1 MLWFRKPAAATVE
14 RDLIAPAALGVDFD
28 PALFRA
34 HMNSLIEY
42 ARADGGIERYVESL
56 AAKQQLFNEALT
68 EESLARFDEGKLEAL
83 LDAVFT
89 ARRKLHPVL
98 AESGIDATAGAIRE
112 LLYGEGRLEQR
123 VPAFVAAL
131 PIRDG
136 EGLEARR
143 RAARLRR
150 AAHDFACELLHFRDP
165 LRYPLMVYWV
175 WDHDTMSGAL
185 REFVRNPDGAEKLP
199 LDMRPETFEGARRWL
214 AGEIEGQGI
223 YRDVPLWIDLVKA
236 AAYTH
241 YFRSMTGG
249 VLGSDFER
257 GSKPEEQVKKLLG
270 IDGERRGGKSRV
282 VREDVKREDD
292 QRDDMISGAA

>member
-1 MLWFRKPAAATVE
+1 MLWFRKREAAAIE
-14 RDLIAPAALGVDFD
+14 RDLIAPAELAVEFD

-34 HMNSLIEY
+34 HMNSLIEC
-42 ARADGGIERYVESL
+42 ARADGGIERYVAAL
-56 AAKQQLFNEALT
+56 AAKQQLFAEALA
-68 EESLARFDEGKLEAL
+68 EDSLSRLDGGKLEIL

-89 ARRKLHPVL
+89 ARRRLHPVL
-98 AESGIDATAGAIRE
+98 AEFGIESTARVMRE
-112 LLYGEGRLEQR
+112 LLYGEGDIGARMA
-123 VPAFVAAL
+123 AFVAAL
-131 PIRDG
+131 PIRQG

-165 LRYPLMVYWV
+165 LRYPLMAYWV
-175 WDHDTMSGAL
+175 WDSDTMSGAL
-185 REFVRNPDGAEKLP
+185 REFARNPDGAEKLP
-199 LDMRPETFEGARRWL
+199 LDVRPETFEGARRWL

-257 GSKPEEQVKKLLG
+257 GSRPEEQVKKLLG
-270 IDGERRGGKSRV
+270 IDGERRGGRSRV
-282 VREDVKREDD
+282 VREDIKRGDD
-292 QRDDMISGAA
+292 NRDDMISGAA